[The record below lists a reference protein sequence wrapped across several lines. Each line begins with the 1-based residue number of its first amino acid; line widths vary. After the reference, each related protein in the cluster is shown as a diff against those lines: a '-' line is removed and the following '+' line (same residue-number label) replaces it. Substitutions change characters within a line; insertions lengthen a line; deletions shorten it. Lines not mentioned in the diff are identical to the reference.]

1 MIMIQM
7 CQNTVKVELDLG
19 IKHKISLNNNIKAI
33 WYLNQS
39 IIILTTNGHLKG
51 VINLT

>member
-1 MIMIQM
+1 M
-7 CQNTVKVELDLG
+7 CQNTVIVELDLR

-33 WYLNQS
+33 WYLSQW
-39 IIILTTNGHLKG
+39 IIILTTIGHLKG